1 MRAIRKKNIFFAIA
15 VCNIAVILFYGRAY
29 AGLDKRLNKAGLVY
43 WHGDINQP
51 KISVTFDDGPNE
63 PYTSEILDI
72 LKKYGVKATF
82 FVLGKNVERY
92 PDIARR
98 IIKEGHAIGNHTY
111 DHPYLLVQS
120 KSHIKYEIQK
130 AEQAI
135 VVATNIRPYLFR
147 SPYGV
152 DNSWIYN
159 AVKESGYITIEWS
172 VTGNNGGKEISPD
185 KITNYVLMAVKNGS
199 IILLHDGDRLIRGAD
214 RRNIVKALPFII
226 ESLQQRGY
234 QFVTV
239 PELLDLKMGESRKII
254 SKIGLAIK

>member
-1 MRAIRKKNIFFAIA
+1 MRTIEIKYRLFTIVVFGI
-15 VCNIAVILFYGRAY
+15 ILILSVNKAY
-29 AGLDKRLNKAGLVY
+29 AGLDKKQNIPGLVY

-51 KISVTFDDGPNE
+51 KVALTFDDGPNE

-72 LKKYGVKATF
+72 LKKCNIEATF

-92 PDIARR
+92 PDTARR
-98 IIKEGHAIGNHTY
+98 IVKEGHAIGNHTY

-135 VVATNIRPYLFR
+135 VAATNIRPHLFR

-152 DNSWIYN
+152 DNSWIYHT
-159 AVKESGYITIEWS
+159 AKKFGYVTIEWS
-172 VTGNNGGKEISPD
+172 VTGNNGGKEIPPD
-185 KITNYVLMAVKNGS
+185 KITKKILSEVKNGS
-199 IILLHDGDRLIRGAD
+199 IILLHDGDRLIKGAD

-226 ESLQQRGY
+226 ESLQKKGY

-239 PELLDLKMGESRKII
+239 SELL
-254 SKIGLAIK
+254 GL